1 MPPDCLP
8 HQGLPTG
15 SDAAIFTTLE
25 TALETA
31 RATLG
36 MRHWATVKLMALQ
49 TLWLCSQVG
58 AMECDRVRL
67 MATNSRT

>member
-15 SDAAIFTTLE
+15 LDAAIFTTLE

-58 AMECDRVRL
+58 AMECD
-67 MATNSRT
+67 